1 MEGDLKEKI
10 LDNTYRLLEEIG
22 RGGFGAV
29 YKAVRI
35 GAEGSGPVAIKF
47 LSRGNLP
54 SLQEQIRFQR
64 EATLMSQLLHPGT
77 VTVYELGEHESQA
90 YIVMEYVD
98 GQNLREYVK
107 KRGGRLPLADILEIL
122 IQSAEALEYVHGH
135 NIVHRDIKP
144 QNVLVA
150 LAKEGGDSKI
160 QVKIVDFG
168 VARLSDTVK
177 QGNEQGRAR
186 AEVVGTFNYMAPEST
201 GMVNWG
207 IDARADIYSLGIVA
221 YELVTG
227 RTPFHEFKNNE
238 LLLAHLEKTPP
249 PFSQFDGP
257 RYHELLERIVMKC
270 IEKRPEER
278 YQSMFG
284 LLSDLK
290 RLMNDV
296 RVHGRVVDA
305 FEIAT
310 KDVALSRIFN
320 NIFVGRGEL
329 VDQVVKNINFR
340 NRKSR
345 VTWGMIRSTVGLGR
359 TRCLTEVR
367 RQLDEQKVPYLHVRF
382 TESEQRLSLRA
393 LSLAVNEQL
402 QALEIR
408 SPHIFQALMQEMA
421 RIAGTGATD
430 VARLIP
436 ALRPHLMKSTY
447 SSTTDSYVFRED
459 PAPENEGED
468 KQEDIMSSAAEMLE
482 KQQSM
487 KRKLPQVRA
496 PIQQVFLELLAKIAE
511 QTGYLVFLLDD
522 VHLAD
527 PASIGLFQFITEK
540 VNDQANFAFVM
551 TIREGSSR
559 QNFVLDNFL
568 IRLSNLRRRFQVWD
582 LAPLSQYD
590 FQQFL
595 QSIGLPRPTPKFV
608 EFVTA
613 KCEGSPLLLHAL
625 LKQMVESEA
634 LVAERRNFNP
644 WDPVFRVD
652 WSKLSQIVVDYR
664 NVEALLASLDRLDKR
679 DQRLTNIA
687 AVSHEACEFE
697 YFRVDQDFTSVE
709 LETRLLSL
717 VRRGVFEILGDENL
731 PVQRRSFVFSH
742 EKLRS
747 AVLSGMELQTRRQI
761 HLALANRIILLYP
774 KPRRE
779 HILSLAKH
787 FEGAGSL
794 ADAERSSAVFL
805 KAARLH
811 ARSFEHSL
819 AKYYAERAMS
829 RASSIGNQQERLS
842 RLREAFETEY
852 MIHIAQNELV
862 AASDVCQQLV
872 ALTFEPQRKET
883 LQLHWGQLLLGLGR
897 HGMAYGQVTDA
908 IDRKLTLPF
917 SKLHHFVSN
926 MWQTLIDFGFFNF
939 GYRLLQLQP
948 LREHQP
954 PDNQTQGLMLMIL
967 SQAHGAESK
976 SLSLVAAAIRFELH
990 RRGPTRPLAVINMMI
1005 AAHMLRAG
1013 KIDRAFEIA
1022 ESLERA
1028 MEANGRVDIAR
1039 WVRALRAIWLD
1050 YPMGRIERLARVLDE
1065 RKDGQLPS
1073 IGVLNT
1079 ESHALRSWIRATS
1092 PRIWRRNR
1100 TEVQANV
1107 ENKAKNWFE
1116 KGKHASSG
1124 YVSDR
1129 VNKARKLEVQK
1140 DKQAQFGLQNGE
1152 VEITNATKNLEDST
1166 PEQAA
1171 QSKQVRR
1178 LREAGENGQFVG
1190 LALFSDALRYCL
1202 SDRLDPLRRA
1212 VDQFSRQRPGQVDG
1226 EIFKAFSIAI
1236 QDLAHGQ
1243 YKEAL
1248 ESYVSA
1254 LRMITR
1260 KERSELPLPVSDA
1273 MRMAVLMMPMLA
1285 FAMGGRGWPWGGSF
1299 HRLLSRVD
1307 LQLSTAEGHKNPR
1320 RTPVTPLF
1328 RGVMCH
1334 MGGEGQKALKLI
1346 GEAMDMAKSSQND
1359 LVAIFAEQALGLA
1372 CSVFDQVR
1380 SMDYFAGC
1388 YRNAHDLGWKM
1399 MERQLLSL
1407 CRRLNLPLQHQFPEL
1422 LAESEKI
1429 NFRRRTS
1436 GIALSHIM
1444 ESWLV
1449 MNREPQTVN
1458 HYISQAPRVAARV
1471 LSSPLGMLFKRYS
1484 DEKGVIKP
1492 YMQWVDDGSLF
1503 LQNLSETPIG
1513 PKHLES
1519 ELVRNLPR
1527 FHDDSLRLVPIEQTV
1542 TYRAPQ
1548 IWQPESSAANSEF
1561 GDLVEG
1567 TSPGTNTRVN
1577 ETVADSNRTQ
1587 RVMSE
1592 AERLQLDTPYS
1603 VYVALKHH
1611 DEFFGWLALSRV
1623 SLAQFSAKDAEF
1635 DLLLLARHTAFN
1647 FMCENRMTETAK
1659 NHVATAQG
1667 LQVVI
1672 PREMDLPAGVM
1683 EERIGRIQYSD
1694 ERGQGLFSLGTERV
1708 LVLQWSFEVGQYNGQ
1723 LEIGGLFRHYTSLFV
1738 ESVRD
1743 IPESISLEKF
1753 ANKFSSDVGGILE
1766 RTALGQRFDRI
1777 SVNAILIDLNS
1788 NEAQEC
1794 IFGAEQFTFAGSSRV
1809 ERELLL
1815 ELNGVLRLDRL
1826 VYRERRR
1833 ICSNA
1838 QYGWLLSHDTRMRE
1852 VVPQFSESGF
1862 LEEYLT
1868 QKRGRGMT
1876 LSRTLAEN
1884 RLPEDFTAL
1893 AVLFDSNYSGKKNA
1907 A

>member
-1 MEGDLKEKI
+1 MSVCRSRMEGDLKEKI

-774 KPRRE
+774 
-779 HILSLAKH
+779 
-787 FEGAGSL
+787 
-794 ADAERSSAVFL
+794 
-805 KAARLH
+805 
-811 ARSFEHSL
+811 
-819 AKYYAERAMS
+819 
-829 RASSIGNQQERLS
+829 
-842 RLREAFETEY
+842 
-852 MIHIAQNELV
+852 
-862 AASDVCQQLV
+862 
-872 ALTFEPQRKET
+872 
-883 LQLHWGQLLLGLGR
+883 
-897 HGMAYGQVTDA
+897 
-908 IDRKLTLPF
+908 
-917 SKLHHFVSN
+917 
-926 MWQTLIDFGFFNF
+926 
-939 GYRLLQLQP
+939 
-948 LREHQP
+948 
-954 PDNQTQGLMLMIL
+954 
-967 SQAHGAESK
+967 
-976 SLSLVAAAIRFELH
+976 
-990 RRGPTRPLAVINMMI
+990 
-1005 AAHMLRAG
+1005 
-1013 KIDRAFEIA
+1013 
-1022 ESLERA
+1022 
-1028 MEANGRVDIAR
+1028 
-1039 WVRALRAIWLD
+1039 
-1050 YPMGRIERLARVLDE
+1050 
-1065 RKDGQLPS
+1065 
-1073 IGVLNT
+1073 
-1079 ESHALRSWIRATS
+1079 
-1092 PRIWRRNR
+1092 
-1100 TEVQANV
+1100 
-1107 ENKAKNWFE
+1107 
-1116 KGKHASSG
+1116 
-1124 YVSDR
+1124 
-1129 VNKARKLEVQK
+1129 
-1140 DKQAQFGLQNGE
+1140 
-1152 VEITNATKNLEDST
+1152 
-1166 PEQAA
+1166 
-1171 QSKQVRR
+1171 
-1178 LREAGENGQFVG
+1178 
-1190 LALFSDALRYCL
+1190 
-1202 SDRLDPLRRA
+1202 
-1212 VDQFSRQRPGQVDG
+1212 
-1226 EIFKAFSIAI
+1226 
-1236 QDLAHGQ
+1236 
-1243 YKEAL
+1243 
-1248 ESYVSA
+1248 
-1254 LRMITR
+1254 
-1260 KERSELPLPVSDA
+1260 
-1273 MRMAVLMMPMLA
+1273 
-1285 FAMGGRGWPWGGSF
+1285 
-1299 HRLLSRVD
+1299 
-1307 LQLSTAEGHKNPR
+1307 
-1320 RTPVTPLF
+1320 
-1328 RGVMCH
+1328 
-1334 MGGEGQKALKLI
+1334 
-1346 GEAMDMAKSSQND
+1346 
-1359 LVAIFAEQALGLA
+1359 
-1372 CSVFDQVR
+1372 
-1380 SMDYFAGC
+1380 
-1388 YRNAHDLGWKM
+1388 
-1399 MERQLLSL
+1399 
-1407 CRRLNLPLQHQFPEL
+1407 
-1422 LAESEKI
+1422 
-1429 NFRRRTS
+1429 
-1436 GIALSHIM
+1436 
-1444 ESWLV
+1444 
-1449 MNREPQTVN
+1449 
-1458 HYISQAPRVAARV
+1458 
-1471 LSSPLGMLFKRYS
+1471 
-1484 DEKGVIKP
+1484 
-1492 YMQWVDDGSLF
+1492 
-1503 LQNLSETPIG
+1503 
-1513 PKHLES
+1513 
-1519 ELVRNLPR
+1519 
-1527 FHDDSLRLVPIEQTV
+1527 
-1542 TYRAPQ
+1542 
-1548 IWQPESSAANSEF
+1548 
-1561 GDLVEG
+1561 
-1567 TSPGTNTRVN
+1567 
-1577 ETVADSNRTQ
+1577 
-1587 RVMSE
+1587 
-1592 AERLQLDTPYS
+1592 
-1603 VYVALKHH
+1603 
-1611 DEFFGWLALSRV
+1611 
-1623 SLAQFSAKDAEF
+1623 
-1635 DLLLLARHTAFN
+1635 
-1647 FMCENRMTETAK
+1647 
-1659 NHVATAQG
+1659 
-1667 LQVVI
+1667 
-1672 PREMDLPAGVM
+1672 
-1683 EERIGRIQYSD
+1683 
-1694 ERGQGLFSLGTERV
+1694 
-1708 LVLQWSFEVGQYNGQ
+1708 
-1723 LEIGGLFRHYTSLFV
+1723 
-1738 ESVRD
+1738 
-1743 IPESISLEKF
+1743 
-1753 ANKFSSDVGGILE
+1753 
-1766 RTALGQRFDRI
+1766 
-1777 SVNAILIDLNS
+1777 
-1788 NEAQEC
+1788 
-1794 IFGAEQFTFAGSSRV
+1794 
-1809 ERELLL
+1809 
-1815 ELNGVLRLDRL
+1815 
-1826 VYRERRR
+1826 
-1833 ICSNA
+1833 
-1838 QYGWLLSHDTRMRE
+1838 
-1852 VVPQFSESGF
+1852 
-1862 LEEYLT
+1862 
-1868 QKRGRGMT
+1868 
-1876 LSRTLAEN
+1876 
-1884 RLPEDFTAL
+1884 
-1893 AVLFDSNYSGKKNA
+1893 
-1907 A
+1907 

>member
-1 MEGDLKEKI
+1 MKERI

-29 YKAVRI
+29 FKAVRI

-77 VTVYELGEHESQA
+77 VTVYELGEHEGQA

-150 LAKEGGDSKI
+150 VAKEGSESKI

-168 VARLSDTVK
+168 VARLSDTGK
-177 QGNEQGRAR
+177 QGSEQNRAR
-186 AEVVGTFNYMAPEST
+186 AEIVGTFNYMAPEST

-227 RTPFHEFKNNE
+227 RTPFQEFKNNE
-238 LLLAHLEKTPP
+238 LLLAHIEKAPP

-257 RYHELLERIVMKC
+257 RYHELLERIVLKC
-270 IEKRPEER
+270 IEKRPDER

-296 RVHGRVVDA
+296 RVHGMVVDA

-320 NIFVGRGEL
+320 KIFVGRGEL

-340 NRKSR
+340 NRRSR

-359 TRCLTEVR
+359 TRCLAEVR
-367 RQLDEQKVPYLHVRF
+367 RQLDDQKVPYLHVRF

-408 SPHIFQALMQEMA
+408 TPHVFQALMQDMA
-421 RIAGTGATD
+421 RIAGSGATD

-436 ALRPHLMKSTY
+436 ALRPHLMKSTQV
-447 SSTTDSYVFRED
+447 STNTTNDSILLREEGTH
-459 PAPENEGED
+459 ENDE
-468 KQEDIMSSAAEMLE
+468 KQEDLLSSASEMLE
-482 KQQSM
+482 KQQNL
-487 KRKLPQVRA
+487 KRKMPQVRA

-582 LAPLSQYD
+582 LEPLSQYD

-595 QSIGLPRPTPKFV
+595 QAVGLPRPTPKFV

-644 WDPVFRVD
+644 WEPVFRVD

-664 NVEALLASLDRLDKR
+664 NVEALLASMDRLDKR

-697 YFRVDQDFTSVE
+697 YFRIDQDFTSVE

-742 EKLRS
+742 EKLRT

-787 FEGAGSL
+787 FEGAGTL
-794 ADAERSSAVFL
+794 ADAERSSAIFL

-811 ARSFEHSL
+811 ARGFEHSL

-829 RASSIGNQQERLS
+829 RASSIGNQQERLI

-897 HGMAYGQVTDA
+897 HTMAYGQVVDA
-908 IDRKLTLPF
+908 IDRKLTMPF
-917 SKLHHFVSN
+917 SKFHQFITSA
-926 MWQTLIDFGFFNF
+926 WQFLIDLGFFNF
-939 GYRLLQLQP
+939 GYKLLQMQF
-948 LREHQP
+948 LREQQP
-954 PDNQTQGLMLMIL
+954 PDNQTQGLMLMTL
-967 SQAHGAESK
+967 AQAHGAESR
-976 SLSLVAAAIRFELH
+976 SLGLVAAAMRLELH
-990 RRGPTRPLAVINMMI
+990 RRGPTRPLAVFNMMI

-1013 KIDRAFEIA
+1013 RIDRAFEIA

-1028 MEANGRVDIAR
+1028 MESNGRVDIAR
-1039 WVRALRAIWLD
+1039 WVRALRAVWLD

-1073 IGVLNT
+1073 LGVLNT
-1079 ESHALRSWIRATS
+1079 ESHALRSWIRSTS

-1100 TEVQANV
+1100 TEAQANH

-1116 KGKHASSG
+1116 KGKHTSSG
-1124 YVSDR
+1124 YVADR
-1129 VNKARKLEVQK
+1129 VNKARKLELMK
-1140 DKQAQFGLQNGE
+1140 DKQPQFAIQNGVSE
-1152 VEITNATKNLEDST
+1152 VTNATKSMDESN

-1171 QSKQVRR
+1171 QAKQVRR

-1190 LALFSDALRYCL
+1190 LALFSDSLRYCL

-1212 VDQFSRQRPGQVDG
+1212 VDQFSRQRPGAIEG
-1226 EIFKAFSIAI
+1226 EIFKLFSIAI

-1243 YKEAL
+1243 YR
-1248 ESYVSA
+1248 ESLDAYVNA
-1254 LRMITR
+1254 LRLITR
-1260 KERSELPLPVSDA
+1260 KEKSEISLPVSDA

-1285 FAMGGRGWPWGGSF
+1285 FSLGARGWPWGASF
-1299 HRLLSRVD
+1299 HRLLSRIDV
-1307 LQLSTAEGHKNPR
+1307 QLTEAEGKSNPR

-1346 GEAMDMAKSSQND
+1346 GEAMDMAKSNQND

-1449 MNREPQTVN
+1449 MSREPQTVS
-1458 HYISQAPRVAARV
+1458 HYISQSPRIAARV
-1471 LSSPLGMLFKRYS
+1471 LSSPLGMLFKRYP
-1484 DEKGVIKP
+1484 EERGVIKP
-1492 YMQWVDDGSLF
+1492 FMQWVDDGNLF
-1503 LQNLSETPIG
+1503 LQNLSDDPIG
-1513 PKHLES
+1513 PKHLEA

-1527 FHDDSLRLVPIEQTV
+1527 FHDESIRLVPKEQTNS
-1542 TYRAPQ
+1542 YQAAPV
-1548 IWQPESSAANSEF
+1548 WPPNSMATPSEF
-1561 GDLVEG
+1561 GDLIEAG
-1567 TSPGTNTRVN
+1567 TTNTNTRLN
-1577 ETVADSNRTQ
+1577 ETVVDSNRTQ

-1592 AERLQLDTPYS
+1592 SERFQADTPYS
-1603 VYVALKHH
+1603 VYVAIKHQ
-1611 DEFFGWLALSRV
+1611 DEFFGWMALSRV
-1623 SLAQFSAKDAEF
+1623 SLAQFSSKDSEF
-1635 DLLLLARHTAFN
+1635 DLLLLARHIAFN
-1647 FMCENRMTETAK
+1647 FLCESRMVELAK
-1659 NHVATAQG
+1659 SSGSVGPALH
-1667 LQVVI
+1667 VVI
-1672 PREMDLPAGVM
+1672 PRDLELPEGIT
-1683 EERIGRIQYSD
+1683 EERVGRIQYSD
-1694 ERGQGLFSLGTERV
+1694 ERGQGLFSLGADRV
-1708 LVLQWSFEVGQYNGQ
+1708 LLLQWSFETGQASGQ

-1766 RTALGQRFDRI
+1766 RTALGQRYERI

-1794 IFGAEQFTFAGSSRV
+1794 MFGAEQFTFAGNSRV

-1833 ICSNA
+1833 ICTNNKF
-1838 QYGWLLSHDTRMRE
+1838 GWLLSHDMRFRE
-1852 VVPQFSESGF
+1852 VVPQFTENGF
-1862 LEEYLT
+1862 IEEFLNL
-1868 QKRGRGMT
+1868 KRGRGMT
-1876 LSRTLAEN
+1876 LSRLLSEK
-1884 RLPEDFTAL
+1884 RMPEEFTAL
-1893 AVLFDSNYSGKKNA
+1893 AVISDGTYSDKKNA